1 MTRNK
6 QVIFVVEN
14 NQDRASLEDT
24 TAGRKY
30 AGTLIP
36 AGTILNIGD
45 DMLIINE
52 EGVVFVDD
60 VNCLVAVKL
69 KDSGIEILQY
79 L

>member
-1 MTRNK
+1 MFNNK

-14 NQDRASLEDT
+14 NQGHPSLKDIT
-24 TAGRKY
+24 SGRKY

-36 AGTILNIGD
+36 AGTIFNLGD
-45 DMLIINE
+45 DMLNIDE

-60 VNCLVAVKL
+60 CNCLVAVKL
-69 KDSGIEILQY
+69 KDSGIEVLQY